1 MISISST
8 FQISQLFK
16 VGPLHAMIQSHFA
29 NQEKGGPIPTLVGR
43 PLPANFIVADALAPF
58 AAPAIGDNGLCRSK
72 YPDRPDYNAGD
83 KNIKDTEEWENHKK
97 DPIFEDLPIGGNVI
111 LLSVLD
117 LIYRPTRVEEPIEE
131 SDEIDA
137 DNNRSPYQADDSE
150 EQDVMDSPR
159 NGELRSSSIEA
170 ELGQTERERSLPYS
184 PQELILEAATEN
196 APVSLGLTGP
206 SKPVTLPPRP
216 CPPPTPL
223 DRFGDNKH
231 SSRSRSASPR
241 RYGS

>member
-1 MISISST
+1 M
-8 FQISQLFK
+8 
-16 VGPLHAMIQSHFA
+16 
-29 NQEKGGPIPTLVGR
+29 
-43 PLPANFIVADALAPF
+43 ADALAPF

-72 YPDRPDYNAGD
+72 YPDRPDYNSGD
-83 KNIKDTEEWENHKK
+83 QNIKDTEEWENHKK
-97 DPIFEDLPIGGNVI
+97 DPIFEDLPGGGNVI

-117 LIYRPTRVEEPIEE
+117 LIYRPTRVEEPNEE

-137 DNNRSPYQADDSE
+137 DNNGSPYQANDSE
-150 EQDVMDSPR
+150 EQNATDSPR
-159 NGELRSSSIEA
+159 NGERRSPSVEA
-170 ELGQTERERSLPYS
+170 EVGQIERERSLPYS
-184 PQELILEAATEN
+184 PQELISEAATEN
-196 APVSLGLTGP
+196 IPVSLGPASL
-206 SKPVTLPPRP
+206 SKSATLPPRP